1 VIALDQSDAE
11 PWPSESDF
19 EKRVEGLFAANGP
32 LSKATEDYVRREGQV
47 GFAKTVA
54 RAIETGSTEVIEAG
68 TGTGKTFAYL
78 TPALLAGVKVIVST
92 AGKPLQDQLFHK
104 DLPAVEA
111 ALGVNA
117 AAAILKGRAN
127 YICKYRLEKA
137 LVEGEMPSM
146 QAVRSLHRIKI
157 FADVDPIGD
166 RASVEGVAVDDPVW
180 PFVTST
186 RDNCLGPQ
194 KCPFKEDCFVYN
206 ARRAAKAADIVIV
219 NHHLYLSSLSIRD
232 EDPDADMLPQAQL
245 VIIDEA
251 HKLPEIASNF
261 FGSELSTYS
270 VKENMREIKR
280 RMLGK
285 YKTLAPQGTNWDKL
299 TDAPVHIL
307 MDLGSWFHEIG
318 FHEGDSTKIS
328 DIENIKDAGSF
339 LTDAAKAIE
348 RLYQV
353 LDPLLSED
361 DELEKLA
368 SVSLD
373 MQAELARWGQSLQRP
388 SEMGKT
394 ESGVPVVRW
403 ISRSATEVRFHETP
417 LSFAQDLSRLRNEQ
431 AGVAWVMTSATL
443 ATGNG
448 DFSHF
453 LSEMGLADQA
463 NTHVWA
469 SPFDYSEQAMLYVPP
484 GMPDPKGVERDDF
497 IDRLM
502 AESWPVIDMVGGK
515 TFVLCTSYK
524 AMQRAAKVL
533 REYIVQNRR
542 HYTVYM
548 QGEDSRRKLLDQYR
562 QNGHAILVGSMSFW
576 EGIDIKGE
584 NLSVVVIDKLPFA
597 PVGDPV
603 LDAKSAWIR
612 EQGGNP
618 FQQHQIPLAAIALKQ
633 GTGRL
638 IRSESDR
645 GILIMGDPRVMP
657 RSAGGSDYGDTFLNS
672 LPPYSRTRRLA
683 RVMDFWEHP
692 GQWQ

>member
-1 VIALDQSDAE
+1 MTVLDRHGDA
-11 PWPSESDF
+11 SQDIQSDF
-19 EKRVEGLFAANGP
+19 EKSVQELFAENGP
-32 LSKATEDYVRREGQV
+32 LSKATAGYVRREGQV
-47 GFAKTVA
+47 AFARTVA
-54 RAIETGSTEVIEAG
+54 RAIESGSTEVIEAG

-117 AAAILKGRAN
+117 SAAVLKGRAN
-127 YICKYRLEKA
+127 YICKYRLQTA
-137 LVEGEMPSM
+137 LAEGELPSR
-146 QAVRSLHRIKI
+146 QAVLSLKKIKI
-157 FADVDPIGD
+157 FADTDPIGD
-166 RASVEGVAVDDPVW
+166 RASVEGVAADDPVW

-206 ARRAAKAADIVIV
+206 ARRSAKASDIVIV

-232 EDPDADMLPQAQL
+232 EDPDADMLPQAQI

-261 FGSELSTYS
+261 FGSELSTFS
-270 VKENMREIKR
+270 VKETMREIKR
-280 RMLGK
+280 RTLSK
-285 YKTLAPQGTNWDKL
+285 FKTRAPEGTNWDKL

-307 MDLGSWFHEIG
+307 MDLGMWFHEIG
-318 FHEGDSTKIS
+318 LHEGDTKKIS
-328 DIENIKDAGSF
+328 DIANIEDASSF
-339 LTDAAKAIE
+339 LSDAAKAIE
-348 RLYQV
+348 RLYV
-353 LDPLLSED
+353 AIEPLIAQD

-373 MQAELARWGQSLQRP
+373 MQAELARWSQSLKNP
-388 SEMGKT
+388 AEMGKT

-403 ISRSATEVRFHETP
+403 ISRSATEARFHETP

-443 ATGNG
+443 ATENG

-463 NTHVWA
+463 NTHVWP
-469 SPFDYSEQAMLYVPP
+469 SPFDYPEQAILYVPP

-502 AESWPVIDMVGGK
+502 QESWPVIDMVGGR
-515 TFVLCTSYK
+515 TFVLCTSYR
-524 AMQRAAKVL
+524 AMQRAAEVL
-533 REYIVQNRR
+533 REYVAQNGRP
-542 HYTVYM
+542 YTVYM
-548 QGEDSRRKLLDQYR
+548 QGEDSRRKILEQYR
-562 QNGHAILVGSMSFW
+562 RDGHAILVGSMSFW

-597 PVGDPV
+597 PIGDPV
-603 LDAKSAWIR
+603 LDAKSKWIK
-612 EQGGNP
+612 EQGGSP
-618 FQQHQIPLAAIALKQ
+618 FRDHQIPLAAIALKQ

-645 GILIMGDPRVMP
+645 GILIIGDPRVLP
-657 RSAGGSDYGDTFLNS
+657 KSAGGSGYGSIFLNS
-672 LPPYSRTRRLA
+672 LPAYSRTRRLE